1 MKRSYLKLIIFDIIL
16 IAIFLLNSFILNI
29 LNNYYMVLFLIILL
43 VIFKFVFG
51 FEKDKSRYIRDII
64 INISII
70 YLISFIVYYIFGIF
84 IGFVRTENYLNFY
97 GITHLIIPFIANIF
111 IKEYLRFQFLKKTE
125 KSKLLIVITCI
136 VFILLDITRV
146 LSIKSLTDNYSTF
159 IFIALRL
166 LPIISNNI
174 VCTYISL
181 KSGYKPNIFWLL
193 IAELYSIFL
202 PFVPN
207 TGLYIDSLIKL
218 IFPFVFMY
226 NVYGFLA
233 KREKNIPISHM
244 KKSAYIEIP
253 VLAIFVFGLAYFVS
267 GFFRYF
273 AIAVATGSMTPNIN
287 VGDVVIVDQETD
299 YKKLKIGEVIAYKYD
314 NVVIVHR
321 LFDIAVIDDDYYFYT
336 KGDANNKEDN
346 YIIYPDTIIG
356 KVNFRL
362 PYVGLP
368 TVWIN
373 ELFKK

>member
-16 IAIFLLNSFILNI
+16 ITIFLLNSFILNI
-29 LNNYYMVLFLIILL
+29 LNNYYMVVFLIILL
-43 VIFKFVFG
+43 VLFKLIFG

-64 INISII
+64 VNMSII
-70 YLISFIVYYIFGIF
+70 YLISFIIYYVFGIF
-84 IGFVRTENYLNFY
+84 IGFVRTDNYLNFY
-97 GITHLIIPFIANIF
+97 GITRLIIPFVATIIL
-111 IKEYLRFQFLKKTE
+111 KEFLRFQVLKKTE
-125 KSKLLIVITCI
+125 KSKALIVTTCI

-146 LSIKSLTDNYSTF
+146 LNIKALSDNYTTF
-159 IFIALRL
+159 IFIALRF
-166 LPIISNNI
+166 LPIISNNV

-181 KSGYKPNIFWLL
+181 KTGYKPNLFWLL
-193 IAELYSIFL
+193 IAESYTLFL
-202 PFVPN
+202 PFIPN
-207 TGLYIDSLIKL
+207 VGLYIDSLIKL

-226 NVYGFLA
+226 NVHGFIS
-233 KREKNIPISHM
+233 KREKNIPVSYM
-244 KKSAYIEIP
+244 KKSTYIEIP
-253 VLAIFVFGLAYFVS
+253 ILAVFVFVLAYFVS

-314 NVVIVHR
+314 DVVIVHR
-321 LFDIAVIDDDYYFYT
+321 LFNIAIIDDDYYFYT

-373 ELFKK
+373 QLFKK